1 MKRFR
6 ALALASLAALDL
18 ASPAGAAETRFPA
31 ASGVTSET
39 LTIASVTDL
48 SAIKPLI
55 LAFQKQNPRMAV
67 IYSEST
73 SNTLDARVTAA
84 CRAQRFIA
92 DLVIS
97 SAVAEQVRL
106 VNDGCS
112 QPIFSPAIQKLPD
125 WARWRS
131 ELVALTIEPAVIV
144 YNRSALSPSEVPRN
158 RFQLVDLLR
167 QSDRF
172 RGRIGTYDIMSSGV
186 GYLFAF
192 EDAAQATTWGR
203 LLESFGRN
211 SVRTFCCTSE
221 VLDRIADGRLDIGY
235 DVLGSYALARKAEDP
250 RIGVVF
256 PSDYTLAL
264 GRAALIP
271 KTAADPSA
279 ATRFMEFAL
288 SAGGRSILA
297 KKSHLLPSIGGLAD
311 LARIAGGDDQSIR
324 PIALSPALLVA
335 LDRAKHKMFL
345 DQWRQSIRPVGD

>member
-1 MKRFR
+1 MKCLLAVALAGLA
-6 ALALASLAALDL
+6 ALALAAPAA
-18 ASPAGAAETRFPA
+18 AAETRFPA
-31 ASGVTSET
+31 ASGATSET

-48 SAIKPLI
+48 AAIRPLI
-55 LAFQKQNPRMAV
+55 EAFQKQNPRIAV

-84 CRAQRFIA
+84 CRAHRFIA
-92 DLVIS
+92 DLVVS

-112 QPIFSPAIQKLPD
+112 QPISSPLIQMLPA
-125 WARWRS
+125 WARWRD
-131 ELVALTIEPAVIV
+131 ELVALTIEPAVMV
-144 YNRSALSPSEVPRN
+144 YSKAALSPSEVPQN

-172 RGRIGTYDIMSSGV
+172 NGKVGTYDIVSSGV

-192 EDAAQATTWGR
+192 EDATQATTWGR

-221 VLDRIADGRLDIGY
+221 VLDRVADGRLDIGY
-235 DVLGSYALARKAEDP
+235 NVLGSYALARKAEDP
-250 RIGVVF
+250 RLGVVF
-256 PSDYTLAL
+256 PSDYTLAI

-271 KTAADPSA
+271 RTAADPSA
-279 ATRFMEFAL
+279 ATRFVEFAL
-288 SAGGRSILA
+288 SPQGRSILA
-297 KKSHLLPSIGGLAD
+297 VKSHLLSSIGGLQD
-311 LARIAGGDDQSIR
+311 LARIAGGDDQPIR
-324 PIALSPALLVA
+324 PVSLSPALLVA

-345 DQWRQSIRPVGD
+345 DQWRQSIKPFGD

>member
-1 MKRFR
+1 MTRPPV
-6 ALALASLAALDL
+6 LAALL
-18 ASPAGAAETRFPA
+18 LCLLCCAVSARAAERRFPA
-31 ASGVTSET
+31 VSGSGSET
-39 LTIASVTDL
+39 LAIASVTDL
-48 SAIKPLI
+48 SAIEPLI
-55 LAFQKQNPRMAV
+55 EAFQQRNPQVAV
-67 IYSEST
+67 VYSELT

-84 CRAQRFIA
+84 CKAHRFIA

-97 SAVAEQVRL
+97 SAVAQQVRL

-112 QPIFSPAIQKLPD
+112 QPISSPLVQMLPS
-125 WARWRS
+125 WARWRD

-144 YNRSALSPSEVPRN
+144 YNKAAIAPSEVPQN

-172 RGRIGTYDIMSSGV
+172 SGRVGTYDIVSSGV
-186 GYLFAF
+186 GYLYAF

-211 SVRTFCCTSE
+211 AVRTFCCTSE
-221 VLDRIADGRLDIGY
+221 VLDRVADGRLAIGY
-235 DVLGSYALARKAEDP
+235 NVLGSYALARKAEDP
-250 RIGVVF
+250 RLGVVF

-271 KTAADPSA
+271 TTAADPSA
-279 ATRFMEFAL
+279 ATRFLEFAL
-288 SAGGRSILA
+288 SPAGRSILA
-297 KKSHLLPSIGGLAD
+297 EKSHLLPSIGGLRD

-324 PIALSPALLVA
+324 PVALSPALLVA
-335 LDRAKHKMFL
+335 LDRAKHRMFL